1 MKNTT
6 YKLVDKKT
14 NKCVFTG
21 KYNQVVK
28 KDKETGYKHK
38 VVQESTD
45 NHPAKSLIENL
56 LKKRS
61 KK

>member
-1 MKNTT
+1 MGAKAPKKGTKNMKNTT

-38 VVQESTD
+38 VVQERKYD
-45 NHPAKSLIENL
+45 
-56 LKKRS
+56 
-61 KK
+61 

>member
-38 VVQESTD
+38 VVQERKYD
-45 NHPAKSLIENL
+45 
-56 LKKRS
+56 
-61 KK
+61 